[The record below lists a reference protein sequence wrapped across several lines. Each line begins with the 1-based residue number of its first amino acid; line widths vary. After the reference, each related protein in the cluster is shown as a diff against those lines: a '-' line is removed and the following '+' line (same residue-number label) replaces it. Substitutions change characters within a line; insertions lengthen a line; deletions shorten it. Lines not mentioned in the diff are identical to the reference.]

1 MSEQSTASETVRA
14 IQAGGAAREE
24 ALRKVYLANRTAI
37 GRMVQ
42 KAGGT
47 DADAQDVMQEAM
59 LAFFENVRSGA
70 FRGESKVAT
79 YLYAIARF
87 NWLNQRKK
95 RERRREKEQ
104 LAAPLP
110 GSKVTR
116 LSLESGLGLA
126 RMTELFA
133 RLGENCQRVLLDSI
147 YYGSDMQKIAKNM
160 GYENEQVARNKKYTC
175 LKKLKTLI
183 REHPHLLDWLSNN

>member
-1 MSEQSTASETVRA
+1 MSEQPTADETVRA

-42 KAGGT
+42 KAGGSE
-47 DADAQDVMQEAM
+47 ADAQDVMQEAM

-70 FRGESKVAT
+70 FRGESKVGT
-79 YLYAIARF
+79 YLYSIARF

-104 LAAPLP
+104 LAAPDP
-110 GSKVTR
+110 GSMVTR
-116 LSLESGLGLA
+116 LSLDSGNG
-126 RMTELFA
+126 RSQMTGLFA
-133 RLGENCQRVLLDSI
+133 RLGTDCQRVLLDSI
-147 YYGSDMQKIAKNM
+147 YYGQGMKQIAKKM

-183 REHPHLLDWLSNN
+183 QERPQLLDWLRNN